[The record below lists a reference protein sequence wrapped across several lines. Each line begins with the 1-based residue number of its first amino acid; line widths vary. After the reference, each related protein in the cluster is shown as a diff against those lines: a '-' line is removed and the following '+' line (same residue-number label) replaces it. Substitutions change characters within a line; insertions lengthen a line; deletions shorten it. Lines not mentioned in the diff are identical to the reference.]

1 MKNAL
6 DPVFLS
12 SNFTPI
18 PQLNNPNNTISIQPT
33 SNKNSLKI
41 TLKIESND
49 TNAST
54 LDQGFDNDNYF
65 PRSLCPLSNT
75 SSSISTFLTHQQNNI
90 STVDE
95 QCKVPSNNS
104 FGMVGNNDD
113 LISDMTTTTPVI
125 GSDFD
130 MSTNFFDKEEDKK
143 PFTFNDFNHYHS
155 LNNETDLNLDSEN
168 LNNLID
174 LKDEYFGDKSI
185 DDDEEFVSHVKAANM
200 LSSALVDV
208 MNNLHAIN
216 YKIAN
221 HKYV

>member
-1 MKNAL
+1 
-6 DPVFLS
+6 
-12 SNFTPI
+12 
-18 PQLNNPNNTISIQPT
+18 
-33 SNKNSLKI
+33 
-41 TLKIESND
+41 
-49 TNAST
+49 
-54 LDQGFDNDNYF
+54 
-65 PRSLCPLSNT
+65 
-75 SSSISTFLTHQQNNI
+75 
-90 STVDE
+90 
-95 QCKVPSNNS
+95 
-104 FGMVGNNDD
+104 MVGNNDD